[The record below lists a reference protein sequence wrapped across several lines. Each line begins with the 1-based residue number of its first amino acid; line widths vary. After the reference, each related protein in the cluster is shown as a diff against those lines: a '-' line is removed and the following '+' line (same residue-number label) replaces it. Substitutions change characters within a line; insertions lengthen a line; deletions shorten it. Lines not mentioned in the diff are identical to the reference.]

1 MKYPKEYLDEIKTRL
16 KVSTVV
22 SKTVS
27 LKKRGKEFVGLSPF
41 KNEKTPSFTVND
53 EKEFYHCFATSEHGN
68 IFDFIMKTQNLKFG
82 EAVKHLAQLAG
93 MQPYLFSKKDEE
105 REKKWNEYKSI
116 FNEYVD
122 FYHNE
127 LIKNEQ
133 HSNARE
139 YLKNRSL
146 SKENVKKF
154 KIGYV
159 EKNPSIF
166 EQFKNK
172 YSEQTLVETGL
183 FYLDEKKKIYI
194 ERFRGRLI
202 FPINNITGQPIA
214 LGGRIIENLD
224 YLAKYINSPETL
236 FFKKGSNLYNLDL
249 ARKLSNKLDHIYL
262 VEGYMDVVGL
272 SKNGID
278 NAVANLGTSLTD
290 KQIQILNQFFDDII
304 ICFDGDES
312 GYKAA
317 LRAAENS
324 IKELKPEKQ
333 ISFLFL
339 PNKEDPDSYVNKNGK
354 ANFIEF
360 TKQSKLSIHQ
370 FIFSHYK
377 KQTENNPSSMAI
389 FEKRLRDVANTIK
402 DDYIKKYVLEYFLE
416 KIAELTPHSNQKNK
430 KNYKKPTKSLDAT
443 KKYYNESQSLSGVEL
458 KEFSLIYLV
467 INNLNLM
474 QSNIHLIEN
483 IKLFTE
489 VNKKIFN
496 QIIEVLKSENQIAV
510 QDLNLDSQ
518 IIEKINKFAPI
529 KYILKNNSEDDQ
541 KIIELLED
549 ISRDLMN
556 YDLEFRIQELESKF
570 SVDMNESTFN
580 ELKELKKKSRISI
593 NLDKFVMD
601 FYRFDII

>member
-16 KVSTVV
+16 KVSTIV

-68 IFDFIMKTQNLKFG
+68 IFDFVMKTQNLKFG

-116 FNEYVD
+116 YSEYVD

-146 SKENVKKF
+146 SKEEVKRF
-154 KIGYV
+154 KMGYV
-159 EKNPSIF
+159 EKNPNIF
-166 EQFKNK
+166 EQLKTK
-172 YSEQTLVETGL
+172 YSDQTLVETGL
-183 FYLDEKKKIYI
+183 FYLDEKKNTYL

-214 LGGRIIENLD
+214 LGGRIIEKLD

-249 ARKLSNKLDHIYL
+249 ARKLSNKVDHIYL

-290 KQIQILNQFFDDII
+290 KQILILNQFFDDII

-339 PNKEDPDSYVNKNGK
+339 PNKEDPDSYINKNGK
-354 ANFIEF
+354 AYFMEF

-389 FEKRLRDVANTIK
+389 FEKRLREVANTIK
-402 DDYIKKYVLEYFLE
+402 DNYIQKYVLEYFLE

-430 KNYKKPTKSLDAT
+430 KSYKKPTKSLDAT

-489 VNKKIFN
+489 FNKKIFN
-496 QIIEVLKSENQIAV
+496 QIIEILKSEDQIAF
-510 QDLNLDSQ
+510 QDLKLDGQ

-529 KYILKNNSEDDQ
+529 KYILKNNYEDDQ

-549 ISRDLMN
+549 VSRDLMN

-570 SVDMNESTFN
+570 SVDMSESTFN
-580 ELKELKKKSRISI
+580 ELKELKKKQ
-593 NLDKFVMD
+593 NLN
-601 FYRFDII
+601 

>member
-105 REKKWNEYKSI
+105 REKKWDEYKSI

-183 FYLDEKKKIYI
+183 FYLDEKKKIYV

-202 FPINNITGQPIA
+202 FPINNITGQPIG

-262 VEGYMDVVGL
+262 VEGYMDVIGL

-416 KIAELTPHSNQKNK
+416 KIAELTPHSNQNK

-443 KKYYNESQSLSGVEL
+443 KKHYNESQSLSGVEL

-489 VNKKIFN
+489 VNKKIFK
-496 QIIEVLKSENQIAV
+496 QIIEILKSENQIAV

-518 IIEKINKFAPI
+518 LIEKINKFAPI
-529 KYILKNNSEDDQ
+529 KYILKNSSEDEQ

-570 SVDMNESTFN
+570 SVDMSESTFN
-580 ELKELKKKSRISI
+580 ELKELKKKQ
-593 NLDKFVMD
+593 NLN
-601 FYRFDII
+601 